1 MREKIVKALETEA
14 ERQDSRILFAVESG
28 SRAWGFASSDSDY
41 DIRAAYVRPL
51 DWYLGLEEGLAD
63 TWNAM
68 LPHDLDIA
76 AWDLRKLLRQFLK
89 SNASLLEWIGSPIVY
104 ADCGLIGELQG
115 LADRV
120 FKPTHVAYHYASMF
134 RHAIA
139 DRDEDGMI
147 SVKKLCYALRANAA
161 VDWVVRRE
169 TMPPTAFAAVLEG
182 IPLSADEAAAVEEL
196 LAMKE
201 RATEKERIRPDVR
214 LDRLLDDRY
223 DKLAEVRFR
232 KVLPPVDETRK
243 RLEALFRRYVLDASA
258 SDEISKVL

>member
-1 MREKIVKALETEA
+1 MKDRIETALRGQGA
-14 ERQDSRILFAVESG
+14 ERGCRILFAVESG

-68 LPHDLDIA
+68 LPDDLDIA

-104 ADCGLIGELQG
+104 SDCGLIGELKG
-115 LADRV
+115 LTDRV
-120 FKPTHVAYHYASMF
+120 FNPTHVAYHYASMF
-134 RHAIA
+134 RHAML
-139 DRDEDGMI
+139 DKDDEGTI

-161 VDWVVRRE
+161 VDWVVQRE

-182 IPLSADEAAAVEEL
+182 IPLSTDEVSAIEEL
-196 LAMKE
+196 LIMKAW
-201 RATEKERIRPDVR
+201 ATEGDRILPDAR
-214 LDRLLDDRY
+214 LDRLVKDRY
-223 DKLAEVRFR
+223 DELAELRLR
-232 KVLPPVDETRK
+232 KTLPPMDETRK
-243 RLEALFRRYVLDASA
+243 RLEAVFCRYVLDVRAL
-258 SDEISKVL
+258 DR